1 MGPAVLG
8 VGMVHAPGLEPVL
21 EAGGDLIDV
30 IEIEPQLRRAPDG
43 RYQLDDGLF
52 AAAERFGQPKLI
64 HGVGFPVGGTQ
75 CPDAADLGP
84 FAAAIER
91 TAPAWA
97 SEHLSFNK
105 ARLDGREFFGGF
117 LLPPVQTMRAARI
130 AARNIRAVRDL
141 LPVPFAFETGVNYLT
156 PQPGEMPDGEFFA
169 AVAEQADCGILLD
182 LHNLWCNERNGRQ
195 KVLDVVAE
203 LPLDRVWEVH
213 LAGGSEVDGL
223 WLDAHTGAPPQPLYE
238 LAEKILPSL
247 PNLGAV
253 IFEIT
258 PEVLDRVSTA
268 EIMDHLRRIRLLWA
282 RAAGARAAGAR
293 AAGARAAGARAA
305 GARAAGAPPA
315 PRQRIT
321 VGTARAEPAGGPA
334 ALGTAALGTAG
345 WSVPTGRT
353 GWCVPTGRTG
363 AADRVPDPG
372 QWEAALAAL
381 TANVPALTAAARA
394 ECGDAVDMIA
404 ADRCMPTLRALVKSF
419 RDGLIATVLPL
430 TFRMIMFHGGEQAF
444 HDLMAGFRRENP
456 PTRFLAEELGPI
468 LDYLRARGD
477 TIPHLGEIAAY
488 ELAARRVRETG
499 IEETVRFSR
508 EPIELLSSLAE
519 YRAPQPAA
527 IAEYELTIT
536 SRPEQAPA
544 SPAAARGVDST

>member
-64 HGVGFPVGGTQ
+64 HGVGFPVGGTH

-105 ARLDGREFFGGF
+105 ASVGGREFFGGF

-130 AARNIRAVRDL
+130 AAGNIRAIKDL

-156 PQPGEMPDGEFFA
+156 PQPGEMPDGAFFA

-195 KVLDVVAE
+195 RVLDVVAE

-223 WLDAHTGAPPQPLYE
+223 WLDAHSGAPPQPLYE
-238 LAEKILPSL
+238 LAGQVLPSL

-258 PEVLDRVSTA
+258 PEVLDRISTA
-268 EIMDHLRRIRLLWA
+268 EIMDQLRRIRLLWDQAAGARAARA
-282 RAAGARAAGAR
+282 RAAGARAPGAG
-293 AAGARAAGARAA
+293 AAGAAAAGAAA
-305 GARAAGAPPA
+305 AQGAR
-315 PRQRIT
+315 RQRIT
-321 VGTARAEPAGGPA
+321 AGMPTAAPGTASATPGK
-334 ALGTAALGTAG
+334 TA
-345 WSVPTGRT
+345 
-353 GWCVPTGRTG
+353 
-363 AADRVPDPG
+363 AADRVPLPG

-381 TANVPALTAAARA
+381 TANVPGLTAAARA
-394 ECGDAVDMIA
+394 ECGDAVDVIA

-419 RDGLIATVLPL
+419 RDGLIATVMPL

-444 HDLMAGFRRENP
+444 HDLLGGFRRENP

-477 TIPHLGEIAAY
+477 TIPHLGEVAAY

-499 IEETVRFSR
+499 VEETVRFSC
-508 EPIELLSSLAE
+508 EPIALLSSLAE

-527 IAEYELTIT
+527 IAEYELIIT

-544 SPAAARGVDST
+544 SPAAARGVGRT